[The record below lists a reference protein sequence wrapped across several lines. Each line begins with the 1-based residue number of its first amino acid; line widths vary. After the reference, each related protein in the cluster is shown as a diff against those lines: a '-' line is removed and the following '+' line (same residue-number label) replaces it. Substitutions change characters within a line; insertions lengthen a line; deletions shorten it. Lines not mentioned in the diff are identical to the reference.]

1 MNEVLE
7 YLLLIG
13 VLGISSVWITAVF
26 CYVLVLLGVY
36 DD

>member
-1 MNEVLE
+1 MNEILDVLIFIAVVG
-7 YLLLIG
+7 L
-13 VLGISSVWITAVF
+13 SAVWVTAVF